1 MTHGIKFPPP
11 WDVLEQGWDEG
22 QQNLVKL
29 SDNSEFVVAEKS
41 NHMIQA
47 DEPELVIA
55 AIRRV
60 WEAARDGKRLSPS
73 SS

>member
-1 MTHGIKFPPP
+1 
-11 WDVLEQGWDEG
+11 VLEQGWDEG